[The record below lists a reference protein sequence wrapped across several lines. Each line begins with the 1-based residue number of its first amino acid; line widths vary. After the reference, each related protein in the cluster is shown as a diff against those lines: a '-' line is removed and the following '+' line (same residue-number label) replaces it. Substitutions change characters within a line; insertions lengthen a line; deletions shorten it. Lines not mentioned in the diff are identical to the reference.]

1 MSVQK
6 EVVYID
12 VEDDITAIIDKMQ
25 LSKSKIVALVLP
37 KRAAVLQSIVNM
49 KLLRR
54 MADTAKKNIV
64 LISSDP
70 ALFPLAGIVGMYV
83 AKTPQSKPFMPEPP
97 MVLGGAADQ
106 EKDIELDQSAPIG
119 ALAAQSLE
127 SEAAIE
133 IDNDQDEA
141 LQDSK
146 GATPENGNGKPKK
159 SQKVPNF
166 ERFRVKLFIG
176 MAILILLAVAWYVM
190 TQVMPKARVII
201 TTDNTRVNVNLSLVA
216 APAAQEVSIEEGIIP
231 AKVQEFRKSDT
242 QKVPATGQKDIGTKA
257 TGTVTLALDD
267 CEQPSVT
274 IPAGTTVSG
283 SNLNFITQ
291 TDITLMSVKFGNQC
305 RNDDFTEVSTGSVKV
320 TAQNAGDQYN
330 LAARSYTVAG
340 RSNVSAT
347 GSAMSGGTSNIVKV
361 VTQADIDGAR
371 DKIIESSGNAAAD
384 ILAQQLVDEGYV
396 AIVDSLKAGDSL
408 VTASPNADTQAE
420 EVTVTVVVPYSMT
433 GFQQSGLTQAVEASI
448 KSQID
453 ETKQN
458 ILDNG
463 MADIVIRMTENSQ
476 TNGNVSASIQT
487 VALAGVAQ
495 DEQRIKESVVGK
507 SRGEIQEL
515 LTAFPGI
522 RAVEVEYSP
531 FWVMSTTRDPQK
543 ITIVFQQEGDGTG
556 PE

>member
-1 MSVQK
+1 M
-6 EVVYID
+6 
-12 VEDDITAIIDKMQ
+12 
-25 LSKSKIVALVLP
+25 
-37 KRAAVLQSIVNM
+37 
-49 KLLRR
+49 
-54 MADTAKKNIV
+54 
-64 LISSDP
+64 
-70 ALFPLAGIVGMYV
+70 
-83 AKTPQSKPFMPEPP
+83 
-97 MVLGGAADQ
+97 
-106 EKDIELDQSAPIG
+106 
-119 ALAAQSLE
+119 
-127 SEAAIE
+127 
-133 IDNDQDEA
+133 
-141 LQDSK
+141 
-146 GATPENGNGKPKK
+146 
-159 SQKVPNF
+159 
-166 ERFRVKLFIG
+166 
-176 MAILILLAVAWYVM
+176 
-190 TQVMPKARVII
+190 
-201 TTDNTRVNVNLSLVA
+201 
-216 APAAQEVSIEEGIIP
+216 
-231 AKVQEFRKSDT
+231 
-242 QKVPATGQKDIGTKA
+242 
-257 TGTVTLALDD
+257 
-267 CEQPSVT
+267 T

-283 SNLNFITQ
+283 GNLNFITQ

-433 GFQQSGLTQAVEASI
+433 GFRQSGLTQAVEASI

-495 DEQRIKESVVGK
+495 DEQRIKEGVVGK

-531 FWVMSTTRDPQK
+531 FWVMSTTRNPQK

-556 PE
+556 SE

>member
-176 MAILILLAVAWYVM
+176 MAILILLVVAWYVM

-216 APAAQEVSIEEGIIP
+216 APAAQEVSIDEGIIP

-257 TGTVTLALDD
+257 TGTVSMTTQTD
-267 CEQPSVT
+267 CINPVAQVR
-274 IPAGTTVSG
+274 SG
-283 SNLNFITQ
+283 STISADNLNFITQ
-291 TDITLMSVKFGNQC
+291 EDAIFIPSDIEDGKCIWKTKKI
-305 RNDDFTEVSTGSVKV
+305 EV

-433 GFQQSGLTQAVEASI
+433 GFRQSGLTQAVEASI

-458 ILDNG
+458 ILDDG

-495 DEQRIKESVVGK
+495 DEQRIKEGVVGK

-556 PE
+556 SE

>member
-176 MAILILLAVAWYVM
+176 MAILILLVVAWYVM

-216 APAAQEVSIEEGIIP
+216 APAAQEVSIDEGIIP

-257 TGTVTLALDD
+257 TGTVSMTTQTD
-267 CEQPSVT
+267 CINPVAQVR
-274 IPAGTTVSG
+274 SG
-283 SNLNFITQ
+283 STISADNLNFITQ
-291 TDITLMSVKFGNQC
+291 EDAIFIPSDIEDGKCIWKTKKI
-305 RNDDFTEVSTGSVKV
+305 EV

-433 GFQQSGLTQAVEASI
+433 GFRQSGLTQAVEASI

-458 ILDNG
+458 ILDDG

-531 FWVMSTTRDPQK
+531 FWVMSTTRNPQK

-556 PE
+556 SE